1 MSAYDDIKE
10 IKVNEIK
17 STLAKFVSEGRIDE
31 SVLSLIMRGC
41 SCVPL
46 ECELLDYKEKLQNDK
61 LSYAK
66 AMVRILSLYNTY
78 GGYLL
83 FGVAERESE
92 VDFLAVGVPKNSI
105 DLERIKGMLKEYT
118 GERIS
123 LTMNYHPLP
132 SNSDQTNDD
141 LALALLYIP
150 KRSHPEPLCFGKTG
164 PEENKKPI
172 FTKDDSFYRKG
183 DECLQVKGKAVLFLA
198 GPRVCPYERPNGHFD
213 ALVGKQIKLLHNLP
227 DRNFICAKFIGRRE
241 IIEQLWDWFTDE
253 FSHVRV
259 LAGEGGL
266 GKTSIAYRFAEEVCS
281 EVDSGLERVLW
292 LTAKKFQFSGIQ
304 NQLLEV
310 PETHFSS
317 YQELLQLLAS
327 EFGFIESEIEGAS
340 EKLLKRFIQEGAR
353 VTPSLIIIDDVD
365 SLDPEEQKKVLEI
378 GFLFG
383 GTESRLL
390 LTTRVNQSYS
400 TDIAIQIKGFE
411 LEEYNIY
418 VASLQSRYPYVK
430 LTVAQI
436 KVMREATSGSPMFT
450 ESLYRLMRWM
460 SPGNAIQ
467 EWREKLGEEARAA
480 AIHRE
485 VDQLSPEA
493 KRILLTT
500 AFFRECSFSEVSEV
514 TGYPDQVMGDRINE
528 LRSLYLLSAPQ
539 VTTEARFLVSLN
551 TQQYVLRNKSCLATD
566 HARIE
571 QRVRE
576 LRSQTRAIR
585 VTTTGNPIVGAAI
598 SQALA
603 QLKRG
608 LTKDAIETI
617 TAAEKRCK
625 GHPDLLTM
633 HARCLLKNDQVDHA
647 RRISRTAYEAGA
659 RKEVLF
665 DVWYEAE
672 WDSKHYN
679 GALEAA
685 ECWIKCEENPVPY
698 WWLRKALAQ
707 WHIATELER
716 SGHLDRAVSEYWS
729 CDEGLAKYQDLS
741 PEEAKEVRKRRF
753 EVHDAI
759 WNIFSKR
766 EVRSVD
772 AAARAIDNLQRAIKI
787 GDYRV
792 TNYLHL
798 VEALGWLNYELER
811 GRRGKNITKRLIN
824 FVGQRFREVLS
835 DIESYSR
842 KNPEDQKFDHVRNK
856 YNLANHAY
864 TLMLDSVEA

>member
-1 MSAYDDIKE
+1 MSARDDLQE

-17 STLAKFVSEGRIDE
+17 RTLAQFVAEGRIDE
-31 SVLSLIMRGC
+31 GVLSLITRGR
-41 SCVPL
+41 SCIPL
-46 ECELLDYKEKLQNDK
+46 ECELLDYKEKLEDDK

-66 AMVRILSLYNTY
+66 AMIRILSLYNTY

-92 VDFLAVGVPKNSI
+92 VEFLAVGIQKNSI

-123 LTMNYHPLP
+123 LTMNYLSLP
-132 SNSDQTNDD
+132 PDSSQISSD

-164 PEENKKPI
+164 PEDNKKPI

-183 DECLQVKGKAVLFLA
+183 DECLLVKGKAVLFLA
-198 GPRVCPYERPNGHFD
+198 GPRECPYERPEGHFD
-213 ALVGKQIKLLHNLP
+213 TLVGKQVRLLHNLP

-241 IIEQLWDWFTDE
+241 IIEQLWDWFADE

-281 EVDSGLERVLW
+281 EADSGLERVLW
-292 LTAKKFQFSGIQ
+292 LTAKKLQFSGIQ
-304 NQLLEV
+304 NQLVEV

-317 YQELLQLLAS
+317 YQDLLQLLAS
-327 EFGFIESEIEGAS
+327 EFGFIENEIEGAS

-353 VTPSLIIIDDVD
+353 ITPSLIIIDDVD

-400 TDIAIQIKGFE
+400 TDIAIQIKGFNF
-411 LEEYNIY
+411 EEYKIY
-418 VASLQSRYPYVK
+418 VASLQARYPFAN
-430 LTVAQI
+430 LSEAQI
-436 KVMREATSGSPMFT
+436 KVMHEATSGSPMFT

-480 AIHRE
+480 AINRE

-514 TGYPDQVMGDRINE
+514 TGYPDQVLGDRINE

-539 VTTEARFLVSLN
+539 VTTEARFKVNIN
-551 TQQYVLRNKSCLATD
+551 TQQFALRNKSSLATD

-571 QRVRE
+571 QRVKE
-576 LRSQTRAIR
+576 LRSQTKAIR
-585 VTTTGNPIVGAAI
+585 VATNGNPIVGAAI

-608 LTKDAIETI
+608 LTSDAIDTI
-617 TAAEKRCK
+617 VTAEKRCK

-633 HARCLLKNDQVDHA
+633 HARCLLKTGKADDA
-647 RRISRTAYEAGA
+647 RRISRKAYEAGA

-665 DVWYEAE
+665 DVWYESE
-672 WDSKHYN
+672 WNSKHYN

-685 ECWIKCEENPVPY
+685 ECWIKYEENPVPY
-698 WWLRKALAQ
+698 WRLRKALAQ

-729 CDEGLAKYQDLS
+729 CDEELGKYQDLS
-741 PEEAKEVRKRRF
+741 PEEVKEVRKRRF

-759 WNIFSKR
+759 WNVFLKR
-766 EVRSVD
+766 ETRSVD
-772 AAARAIDNLQRAIKI
+772 AATRAIDNIRRAIKT

-798 VEALGWLNYELER
+798 VEVLGWLNYELER
-811 GRRGKNITKRLIN
+811 SRRSKKITKGFVNLID
-824 FVGQRFREVLS
+824 QRFREVLS
-835 DIESYSR
+835 EIESYSR
-842 KNPEDQKFDHVRNK
+842 NNPDDSKIDHVRNK
-856 YNLANHAY
+856 YDLTNQAY
-864 TLMLDSVEA
+864 SSLLE